1 MENKTFEVLNKINI
15 NKKVKTK
22 MGLKYLSWADAW
34 SELLTRYPDAV
45 MTVYTRNIDT
55 TETLTTKADGIERV
69 VTNKSTQEIP
79 YFTDGNTCYVKVG
92 VTINGIEYV
101 EYYPVMG
108 LKNNAI
114 KVDFVTMV
122 DVNKAIQR
130 AFAKACA
137 RHGLGLYLYTGED
150 LPDSGQNDAAQPSN
164 TPVSLDGVRTEVI
177 NIITKLQS
185 TPAYTEVVRYIQ
197 EIFGN
202 QKISQTTEKD
212 LDKLIAAKSYLST
225 LIK

>member
-1 MENKTFEVLNKINI
+1 MENKTFEILNKINI
-15 NKKVKTK
+15 NKKIKTK

-34 SELLTRYPDAV
+34 SELLTRYPDAF
-45 MTVYTRNIDT
+45 MTVYTRGIDT
-55 TETLTTKADGIERV
+55 TETLTTTADGMEKVI
-69 VTNKSTQEIP
+69 TNKSTQEIP

-92 VTINGIEYV
+92 VTIKGIEYV

-150 LPDSGQNDAAQPSN
+150 LPEVEQNDSTVQN
-164 TPVSLDGVRTEVI
+164 TNSVDSVRTEVI
-177 NIITKLQS
+177 NIITQLQS
-185 TPAYTEVVRYIQ
+185 TPAYSEVVRYIK

-212 LDKLIAAKSYLST
+212 LDKLNAAKTYLSS
-225 LIK
+225 LVK